1 MSAATASNHASSLLY
16 PLKYYHR
23 QRGPKFEGVPLIS
36 QLRRTATVL
45 QKQGDVERVTTV
57 EDLRAQNKWL
67 HW

>member
-23 QRGPKFEGVPLIS
+23 QRGPRFEGVPLIS

-45 QKQGDVERVTTV
+45 QKQGDVERVSTV
-57 EDLRAQNKWL
+57 EELRAQNKWL
-67 HW
+67 DW